1 MTLRTTRTT
10 RRTAITTVLLFA
22 GQLTVPGVWAQSPS
36 MPASGAPASKA
47 AGPSGGSPSPAARP
61 PAPAAAPRPAAVS
74 QRGALNAP
82 WPRES
87 TEGGQTYTVYQPQ
100 IDKWD
105 GTRLSARAA
114 LSVESAASPTEHFG
128 VVWFSARA
136 EVDKVNRLVAL
147 TEFRIDKVAF
157 PSQPDRAAELQ
168 KVLEGHLPRDVGRI
182 SLDRVLADLAI
193 TEAQVTAGTP

>member
-1 MTLRTTRTT
+1 MRHRHRTPGGRHHDSLCGRVNAALPGLERTAMTLKITRTT
-10 RRTAITTVLLFA
+10 RWTAIATLLFLSVELSLPA
-22 GQLTVPGVWAQSPS
+22 AWGQAPS

-47 AGPSGGSPSPAARP
+47 AGTPTAPAAPAARP
-61 PAPAAAPRPAAVS
+61 ASPAAVAPA
-74 QRGALNAP
+74 GARPGAMNAP

-114 LSVESAASPTEHFG
+114 ISVESAASPTEHFG

-147 TEFRIDKVAF
+147 
-157 PSQPDRAAELQ
+157 
-168 KVLEGHLPRDVGRI
+168 
-182 SLDRVLADLAI
+182 AD
-193 TEAQVTAGTP
+193 